1 MTLRSYLVD
10 DETLALERLARLL
23 RQTGRVD
30 LIGSATDS
38 EAAVEALTRDC
49 PDICFLDI
57 HMPRLNGFELLLRL
71 PVQPIVIFT
80 TAHDQYALRAF
91 AANAVDYLLKPI
103 EFEALERALT
113 KAERMAAGG
122 TITQSQLRKMIQELA
137 DSQRNGVSEFPE
149 RIASRLGER
158 IWFLELE
165 RVSHFYAEDKL
176 TFAVSD
182 GKSYCVDDAI
192 ADLEKRLNPKKFIRI
207 HRGTMVNIAWIRE
220 VASLPGG
227 SLQVRLV
234 DTNSTELVIARD
246 RARDVKARLGC

>member
-1 MTLRSYLVD
+1 MKLRAYLVD

-23 RQTGRVD
+23 RQTDRVD
-30 LIGSATDS
+30 VIGSATDS
-38 EAAVEALTRDC
+38 EAAVAALTRDC
-49 PDICFLDI
+49 PDVCFLDI
-57 HMPRLNGFELLLRL
+57 HMPRLNGFEVLLRL
-71 PVQPIVIFT
+71 PIQPIVIFT

-103 EFEALERALT
+103 ELEALERALT
-113 KAERMAAGG
+113 KAERLAGG
-122 TITQSQLRKMIQELA
+122 GMVMQSQLRKMIQELA
-137 DSQRNGVSEFPE
+137 DSQRNGVAEFPD

-158 IWFLELE
+158 IWFLDLA
-165 RVSHFYAEDKL
+165 RVTHFYAEDKV

-182 GKSYCVDDAI
+182 GKAYCVDDAI

-234 DTNSTELVIARD
+234 DTNGTELVIARD
-246 RARDVKARLGC
+246 RVRDVKARLGC